1 METMGSSERNIQNG
15 LRRQEPFAATDERAS
30 TLSDA
35 TGYGH
40 PFGWWGYHWT
50 PPQPRSLPW
59 LVSHEMFDSVTA
71 AFLSLA
77 IEARTSLIVVSE
89 PHEAGKTT
97 LLTALLDFLPD
108 GTQPVYLRGWYERF
122 AFLEQYPPHE
132 AYVLCNEI
140 SAHLPTYLWG
150 HGVRRMFDAV
160 AAGYPLATTMH
171 ATSAA
176 DAIEQ
181 LTSYPLEVPPANLVG
196 LDLVITI
203 GVGYASNRL
212 LRRVTRIEQLQHHNK
227 GVKFNLLAEREPL
240 RGDLHYQIGRFVGAL
255 ASWHG
260 CPDADAAAM
269 LARRTRD
276 VEVWIASG
284 LGDVASLRPT
294 IEAARSR

>member
-1 METMGSSERNIQNG
+1 MGTMRSNERSARFDSQRQVPVASSREGVPTQPG
-15 LRRQEPFAATDERAS
+15 AE
-30 TLSDA
+30 
-35 TGYGH
+35 GYSH

-50 PPQPRSLPW
+50 PAQPRSLPW
-59 LVSHEMFDSVTA
+59 LVNHEMFDTVTA

-77 IEARTSLIVVSE
+77 VEARTSLIVVSE

-122 AFLEQYPPHE
+122 AFLEHYPPTQ

-176 DAIEQ
+176 NAIEQ
-181 LTSYPLEVPPANLVG
+181 LTTYPLEVPAEHLSG
-196 LDLVITI
+196 LDLIVTI

-212 LRRVTRIEQLQHHNK
+212 LRRVTRIER
-227 GVKFNLLAEREPL
+227 VRPFDESVRIELLAEREPL
-240 RGDLHYQIGRFVGAL
+240 RGDLRYQIGRFIGVL
-255 ASWHG
+255 AAWYDCS
-260 CPDADAAAM
+260 DSDAAAL
-269 LARRTRD
+269 LAKRTRD
-276 VEVWIASG
+276 LEGWITSG
-284 LGDVASLRPT
+284 LDTLPSLRPT
-294 IEAARSR
+294 IEAARQR